1 MNLLWQSKKQK
12 AGRDKS
18 TQPYVIISK
27 RLNLTWVRREIND
40 HSRPKM
46 NTILV

>member
-1 MNLLWQSKKQK
+1 MLQQSKKQK

-27 RLNLTWVRREIND
+27 RLNLTWERKEVD
-40 HSRPKM
+40 YHSRPKM